1 MRMGTK
7 GWDTLTTN
15 TAPGT
20 APYNQEGTPT
30 PSFSLRNQTF
40 GSHLA
45 PQLWKPPP
53 SWESQR
59 SLHPRVPQDY
69 SKEVVLTRQT
79 SVHQKYPLRVQRRG
93 KTLSFW
99 KSFPG
104 RDLTAYFINCCLRV
118 HFLIGMHLGA
128 DCDPPWTSKEPVGNP
143 PPPSWFG
150 SFQQQIQVTSIS
162 LEAACTYIWHPRF
175 YSCHLRDSTPD
186 CLALIANVACIRESR
201 KTVLDKEVIVNG
213 CTWKPWLQLSPRP
226 GFSTEGANKKCSSL
240 ILFLEGIWLHTVP
253 GYAWA

>member
-143 PPPSWFG
+143 PPLLGLVHSNNRSRSPASLWK
-150 SFQQQIQVTSIS
+150 QLVHTSG
-162 LEAACTYIWHPRF
+162 T
-175 YSCHLRDSTPD
+175 
-186 CLALIANVACIRESR
+186 
-201 KTVLDKEVIVNG
+201 
-213 CTWKPWLQLSPRP
+213 P
-226 GFSTEGANKKCSSL
+226 GFTAA
-240 ILFLEGIWLHTVP
+240 T
-253 GYAWA
+253 